1 MQTFSNDDIKALAV
15 FANGEGEIS
24 DTLKK
29 KLSLLKQK
37 VEMQEKFLAEAMPID
52 DELRKLIES
61 EHKK

>member
-1 MQTFSNDDIKALAV
+1 MQTFSNDDIKALAD
-15 FANGEGEIS
+15 FANNNVEIS
-24 DTLKK
+24 ETLKK

-52 DELRKLIES
+52 DEIRKLIES

>member
-1 MQTFSNDDIKALAV
+1 MQTFSNDDIKALAG

-52 DELRKLIES
+52 EEIRKLIES

>member
-1 MQTFSNDDIKALAV
+1 MQALSDNDLKALAG
-15 FANGEGEIS
+15 FANGEVQIS

-37 VEMQEKFLAEAMPID
+37 VEMQEKFLAEAMPIE
-52 DELRKLIES
+52 DELRKVIES